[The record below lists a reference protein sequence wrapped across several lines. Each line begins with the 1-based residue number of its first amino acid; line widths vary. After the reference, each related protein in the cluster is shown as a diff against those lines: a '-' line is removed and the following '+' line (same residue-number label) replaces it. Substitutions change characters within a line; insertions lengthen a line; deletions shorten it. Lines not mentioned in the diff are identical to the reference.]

1 MSVAATIARGV
12 DATISDLIP
21 GRALKKAVESH
32 GLKRIHRLSG
42 GSYSG
47 AARNRY
53 NRDWRTSGGS
63 ADADLDEGTLATL
76 RERSRD
82 RARNDGV
89 ANAILVNATDNV
101 VGPNGLVP
109 NLKLDPEVLGISIER
124 ANLLSKQAE
133 QLWRSWSRVAD
144 ASYNNTMPDLQGL
157 AFLSSLTNGDVF
169 ALPVTVNDGR
179 SPITTRIEL
188 IEADRCATPDGTAGV
203 PKEIRAS
210 IRNGVE
216 VGRRGQAKA
225 FYISEAHPGDDMI
238 PGMRLRHG
246 SRKFRRIRA
255 WNRELQRPN
264 ILHLFQQLRPG
275 QSRGQPLL
283 APVLS
288 AFRYV
293 DKYVEAEL
301 VAAEVAAC
309 FSVFVTQAFSQ
320 DGADL
325 VSDPDPTDPE
335 EREQSVSPG
344 AIYHMEPGESVSAAN
359 PGRPN
364 PQFGAFVERC
374 MRFICNGLGI
384 PYEVAMGD
392 FGQMNY
398 SSARTVILQARR
410 NFQRRQRWLRD
421 RFLQPVW
428 EMVLEEAWAAGLF
441 DAGPDFLERKA
452 EWCKTKW
459 VPPGWGWVDPDKELK
474 AAKLELELGVTTR
487 EDICAV
493 NGRDFEEVTHQ
504 LAIENELRRELLGAG
519 PQVGDDDGGDDEQE
533 EDEESPQEG
542 DGGDVDE
549 SGDSDGGSDGE
560 GGDGDD

>member
-12 DATISDLIP
+12 DATISDLVP
-21 GRALKKAVESH
+21 GRALKKAAEAH
-32 GLKRIHRLSG
+32 GLRRLSRL
-42 GSYSG
+42 SAYSG
-47 AARNRY
+47 ASRNRY
-53 NRDWRTSGGS
+53 NRDWKTTAGS
-63 ADADLDEGTLATL
+63 ADADLDEDTLATL
-76 RERSRD
+76 RERARD

-89 ANAILVNATDNV
+89 ANAILSNATDNV
-101 VGPNGLVP
+101 VGPNGLIP
-109 NLKLDPEVLGISIER
+109 NLKLDPEALGITQEK
-124 ANLLSKQAE
+124 ANHLNKQAE
-133 QLWRSWSRVAD
+133 QLWRSWSPVAD
-144 ASYNNTMPDLQGL
+144 ASYQNSMAGLQGL
-157 AFLSSLTNGDVF
+157 AFLSAMTNGDVF
-169 ALPVTVNDGR
+169 VLPVTVEDGR
-179 SPITTRIEL
+179 SPITTRLQL
-188 IEADRCATPDGTAGV
+188 IEADRCATPDGTVDMPEAQ
-203 PKEIRAS
+203 RLA

-225 FYISEAHPGDDMI
+225 FYIADSHPGDDLI
-238 PGMRLRHG
+238 PGGSLRPG
-246 SRKFRRIRA
+246 SRKFRRIKA

-264 ILHLFQQLRPG
+264 IIQLFQQLRPG

-288 AFRYV
+288 AFRFV

-309 FSVFVTQAFSQ
+309 FSVFITQQFAQ
-320 DGADL
+320 EAADIA
-325 VSDPDPTDPE
+325 SDPGGIDPE

-344 AIYHMEPGESVSAAN
+344 AFYYMEPGESVESAN

-374 MRFICNGLGI
+374 LRFICNGIGI

-392 FGQMNY
+392 FAGVNY
-398 SSARTVILQARR
+398 SNARTLLLHARR

-421 RFLQPVW
+421 RFLQIVW
-428 EMVLEEAWAAGLF
+428 EMVLEEGWARGLY
-441 DAGPDFLERKA
+441 DAGPDFLERKS

-459 VPPGWGWVDPDKELK
+459 TPPGWGWVDPDKELK

-487 EDICAV
+487 EDICANSDRNFV
-493 NGRDFEEVTHQ
+493 EVTQ
-504 LAIENELRRELLGAG
+504 QQAFENNLRQELLGSTVQAAESD
-519 PQVGDDDGGDDEQE
+519 GDEDEQE

-542 DGGDVDE
+542 DGGDDDE
-549 SGDSDGGSDGE
+549 SGDSDGGPDGE